1 MRRFGHGL
9 VRKEAL
15 ALGEKC
21 GRVGC
26 AARAAGDG
34 AFGKMNVGA
43 GRSRQLRTAVESL
56 GRQPDAADQAY
67 AELREQCSSN
77 TDILAAYLD
86 GSVEMVE
93 QICQIA
99 EDDRN
104 GVVDFAAAE
113 QGLKR
118 GSAKVNSAALA
129 ALIEKGDDAK
139 KRRADI
145 RCPDCGEAA
154 QHDRRRER
162 TLLSCFGHLKVRL
175 HSWRCARCERTFR
188 PREFQLGVD
197 GGRKATRGM
206 CRMLAIAGANQS
218 FEDAS
223 TTLAELTGVSVNAKM
238 VERETERLGRS
249 MAAEEK
255 ADGCPATTTLTDD
268 VAADA
273 TAYME
278 VDGTGVGMRPE
289 ETEGRAGKHADGRA
303 RTREAK
309 PCRGVVGTA
318 SRAGRERVVQRRHR
332 KRRAAGRATGDRR
345 AVLASVWARSDAQRL
360 LQGESTGDSRRRR
373 AVDLE
378 HGGRDVSGRH
388 PDPGRVPCAGKDARR
403 VQGSLRFPGVGIST
417 ASGLGEARETG
428 RRGGGNEVS
437 GSRFGGALHRRQPAS
452 HGLSPLSTGR
462 PEALVVACRKRLPE
476 RDRRTIEAKRH
487 ALDGGRRERHAGV
500 ALLCEKQALERLLQ
514 TAPRDHGRAIDAVR
528 DHDNACNGISSV
540 PAPIAGFVVHPYAPV
555 R

>member
-1 MRRFGHGL
+1 M
-9 VRKEAL
+9 
-15 ALGEKC
+15 
-21 GRVGC
+21 
-26 AARAAGDG
+26 DW
-34 AFGKMNVGA
+34 FGKKLWRWARNA
-43 GRSRQLRTAVESL
+43 DALDALHARLETARSENERRRREIEQLRTAVESL

-129 ALIEKGDDAK
+129 ALIEKGDDVK
-139 KRRADI
+139 KRRADV

-154 QHDRRRER
+154 QHERRRER

-223 TTLAELTGVSVNAKM
+223 TTLAELTGVRVNAKM

-255 ADGCPATTTLTDD
+255 ADRCPATTTLTDD

-309 PCRGVVGTA
+309 LAVAWWERRRGQVESVSFSGA
-318 SRAGRERVVQRRHR
+318 IESAAQPDARPEIDAPFWLRFGRE
-332 KRRAAGRATGDRR
+332 ATRSGFFKANRQVILGDG
-345 AVLASVWARSDAQRL
+345 APWIWNMADEMCPDAIQILDVFHVLEKMHDVCKDHY
-360 LQGESTGDSRRRR
+360 DSRESEFRRLRAWVKRGKLDAVVAEMKSLGADSVARYIDGNRRR
-373 AVDLE
+373 MDYPRYRREGL
-378 HGGRDVSGRH
+378 RH
-388 PDPGRVPCAGKDARR
+388 SSSRVE
-403 VQGSLRFPGVGIST
+403 S
-417 ASGLGEARETG
+417 
-428 RRGGGNEVS
+428 
-437 GSRFGGALHRRQPAS
+437 
-452 HGLSPLSTGR
+452 
-462 PEALVVACRKRLPE
+462 ACRNVIGARLKQSGMHWTVDGANAMLALRCYAKSKRLNGYF
-476 RDRRTIEAKRH
+476 RRLHETMA
-487 ALDGGRRERHAGV
+487 
-500 ALLCEKQALERLLQ
+500 ERLTQ
-514 TAPRDHGRAIDAVR
+514 CVIMTAPATA
-528 DHDNACNGISSV
+528 
-540 PAPIAGFVVHPYAPV
+540 
-555 R
+555 